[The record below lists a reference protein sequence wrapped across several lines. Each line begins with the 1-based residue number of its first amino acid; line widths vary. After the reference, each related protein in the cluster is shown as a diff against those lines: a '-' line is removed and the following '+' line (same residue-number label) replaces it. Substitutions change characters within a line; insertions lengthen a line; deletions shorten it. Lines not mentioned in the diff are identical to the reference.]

1 MEDTPPADET
11 GHIPPAAVQE
21 THSSIVFFVGDR
33 VYKVKKPVDLGFLD
47 FSTREARE
55 RICHREVELNRRL
68 APDVYLGVADITGPD
83 GALCDHLV
91 VMRRMPDESRLS
103 TRLDAGEDVTDCL
116 RDVAEQVA
124 ALHAAAPTS
133 RTDPRIGEVATAE
146 AVAGNWED
154 SRATLTEHAADII
167 DPVEIERVAALARQY
182 LAGRSRLFER
192 RIREGMIRDG
202 HGDLL
207 AQDIFCLPD
216 GPRILDCLE
225 FADHYRFG
233 DTLLDASFLAMDLER
248 LGHPDLGQR
257 FLAWY
262 EEFSGDRHP
271 ASLTHH
277 YLAYRAHVR
286 AKVAAVRHSQG
297 DTTTAEKARRLHR
310 LALDHLEQGRVLLVL
325 VGGLPG
331 TGKSTVSRAL
341 AEQAN
346 AELLRSDE
354 LRKELA
360 GIDLTTDASA
370 SYRQGLYEPAH
381 VARVY
386 DELRDRARALLEQG
400 VSVVLDASWT
410 SAHER
415 EAAAVLA
422 EETSSSL
429 VQLRCS
435 VPLEVARARLAS
447 RPREHEPSD
456 ATEEVLDA
464 MTGDDDPWPQATTIR
479 TGQPIDA
486 VLAAAGRAVR
496 EQLGSARALGMP

>member
-1 MEDTPPADET
+1 MNDTPPPVGAGDA
-11 GHIPPAAVQE
+11 PPAAVRE
-21 THSSIVFFVGDR
+21 THSSIVVFVGDR

-83 GALCDHLV
+83 GEVCDHLV
-91 VMRRMPDESRLS
+91 VMRRMPEAARLS
-103 TRLDAGEDVTDCL
+103 TRLAAGEDVTGCL
-116 RDVAEQVA
+116 RGVARQLA
-124 ALHAAAPTS
+124 DLHAAAPTS
-133 RTDPRIGEVATAE
+133 RTDPSLAEMATTE
-146 AVAGNWED
+146 AVGRNWED
-154 SRATLTEHAADII
+154 SRTTLAQFAGTVI
-167 DPVEIERVAALARQY
+167 DHDEIERVAGLAQQF
-182 LAGRSRLFER
+182 LAGRQRLFEA
-192 RIREGMIRDG
+192 RIRDGMIRDG

-225 FADHYRFG
+225 FADHYRIG
-233 DTLLDASFLAMDLER
+233 DTLLDACFLAMDLER
-248 LGHPDLGQR
+248 LGHPELGQR
-257 FLAWY
+257 FLDWY
-262 EEFSGDRHP
+262 EEDAGTPRP
-271 ASLTHH
+271 RGLTHH

-286 AKVAAVRHSQG
+286 AKVSCLRHAQG
-297 DTTTAEKARRLHR
+297 DATAGEDARRLHR
-310 LALDHLEQGRVLLVL
+310 LAWRHLEQGRVVLVL

-331 TGKSTVSRAL
+331 TGKSTVARAL
-341 AEQAN
+341 AEQAD

-360 GIDLTTDASA
+360 GLAVTTDASA
-370 SYRQGLYEPAH
+370 SYRQGLYDPAH

-386 DELRDRARALLEQG
+386 DELRDRARQLLEQG

-410 SAHER
+410 SAAER
-415 EAAAVLA
+415 DAAAELA
-422 EETSSSL
+422 EETSSGL

-435 VPLEVARARLAS
+435 VPLEVARARLTS

-456 ATEEVLDA
+456 ATEEVLEA

-496 EQLGSARALGMP
+496 EQLGSALALGIP

>member
-1 MEDTPPADET
+1 VRGTPPADEL
-11 GHIPPAAVQE
+11 GHSPPAAVQE
-21 THSSIVFFVGDR
+21 THSSIVVFVGDR

-68 APDVYLGVADITGPD
+68 APDVYLGVADVTGPD
-83 GALCDHLV
+83 GELCDHLV
-91 VMRRMPDESRLS
+91 VMRRMPEATRLS
-103 TRLDAGEDVTDCL
+103 TRLAAGEDVTGCL
-116 RDVAEQVA
+116 RDVARQLA
-124 ALHAAAPTS
+124 DLHAEAPTS
-133 RTDPRIGEVATAE
+133 RTDPRIAEVATTE
-146 AVAGNWED
+146 SVAGNWED
-154 SRATLTEHAADII
+154 SRTTLSQFAGTILDG
-167 DPVEIERVAALARQY
+167 DEIERVAGLAEQF
-182 LAGRSRLFER
+182 LAGRKRLFEA
-192 RIREGMIRDG
+192 RIRDGMIRDG

-207 AQDIFCLPD
+207 TQDIFCLPD

-233 DTLLDASFLAMDLER
+233 DTLLDACFLAMDLER
-248 LGHPDLGQR
+248 LGHPELGQR

-262 EEFSGDRHP
+262 EEHSGDPQPRG
-271 ASLTHH
+271 LTHH

-286 AKVAAVRHSQG
+286 AKVSCLRHAQGEEAA
-297 DTTTAEKARRLHR
+297 AEDARRLHR
-310 LALDHLEQGRVLLVL
+310 LALQHLEQGRVLLVL

-331 TGKSTVSRAL
+331 TGKSTVARAL
-341 AEQAN
+341 AEQAD
-346 AELLRSDE
+346 AALLRSDE

-360 GIDLTTDASA
+360 GLDVTTDASA
-370 SYRQGLYEPAH
+370 SYRQGLYEPEQ

-386 DELRDRARALLEQG
+386 DELRGRARELLEQG

-410 SAHER
+410 SARER
-415 EAAAVLA
+415 EAAAELA

-435 VPLEVARARLAS
+435 VPLEVARARLTS

-464 MTGDDDPWPQATTIR
+464 MTGHDDPWPQATTIR

-496 EQLGSARALGMP
+496 EQLGSALALGMP